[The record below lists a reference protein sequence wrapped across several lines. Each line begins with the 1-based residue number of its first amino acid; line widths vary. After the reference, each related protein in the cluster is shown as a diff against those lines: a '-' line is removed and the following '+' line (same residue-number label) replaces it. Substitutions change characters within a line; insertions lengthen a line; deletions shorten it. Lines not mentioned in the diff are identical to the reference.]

1 MKQPQLI
8 KDAFKK
14 EKFKTGNQDRIKE
27 AVRDC
32 AKLCGMAAVC
42 VPQIGQ
48 VTLEKLETTMICFI
62 MHSLDE
68 WSSVVKEMLPSST
81 MQECSCTMGLNLNH
95 LKFQLHI
102 C

>member
-14 EKFKTGNQDRIKE
+14 KKFKTGNQDRIKE

-42 VPQIGQ
+42 EFLHSDFYPSP
-48 VTLEKLETTMICFI
+48 TDRAANLRKNFFFCF
-62 MHSLDE
+62 L
-68 WSSVVKEMLPSST
+68 L
-81 MQECSCTMGLNLNH
+81 
-95 LKFQLHI
+95 QLQKRKKDKSN
-102 C
+102 